1 MSQNNQEIEA
11 KFAIRDLAPIQA
23 RLSELGAVCI
33 VSRQM
38 EFNLRYDAP
47 DGHLSATGQVL
58 RLRRYDDIRM
68 TYKGPGLRNEGVLER
83 TEIETTLGDFD
94 SARQILEHLG
104 YTPIFLYEK
113 YRAIWQ
119 LGENQIMLDEM
130 PFGNFVEIESPN
142 AEGVRAPGPP
152 IEPRPPHRHPGQLP
166 GPVRTRQ
173 SHPTP
178 DLQRHHLRQLRRHQY
193 QPGRFSGRVCR
204 GKRVN
209 LTIAPANRLRLA
221 GFTQ

>member
-142 AEGVRAPGPP
+142 AEGVRA
-152 IEPRPPHRHPGQLP
+152 LA
-166 GPVRTRQ
+166 
-173 SHPTP
+173 
-178 DLQRHHLRQLRRHQY
+178 RQLNLDPHTAIPASYQALFERAKVTRRLT
-193 QPGRFSGRVCR
+193 FSDI
-204 GKRVN
+204 
-209 LTIAPANRLRLA
+209 TFANFA
-221 GFTQ
+221 GISISPEDFQAEFAEESA